1 MQKIQDYVLKDK
13 MIFVGLEDSK
23 STWRICVRNQGMIVD
38 QTSMPTRYENLRN
51 YLKSRYP
58 GCNIKLIYEAG
69 FGGFWLHDLLEAD
82 GIDCIVTP
90 PNKVTEEKVNRVK
103 TDRID
108 ARRLSKNLENND
120 YRSCHVPDQERR
132 ADRQISR
139 TLLMIQ
145 KDIIRTKNR
154 IRRFLDFHGLNDLV
168 NPGRWTGTEYKRLR
182 TIDLRG
188 TLHISFE
195 LLLKELDQ
203 LLEHRR
209 YLRKELYALTMK
221 ARYSETYHHLKST
234 PGIGWLTAIRLV
246 LEWGEDLTH
255 FSCGKSFSN
264 YLGLTSSE
272 YSTGQ
277 KTRRGRITGQ
287 GHGFVRAWLIQCSWI
302 AIRKDPVLLKKFQ
315 NVWKNS
321 GSKKKAIV
329 AVARKLSVRL
339 WHLVVF
345 NEDYQLGLLEERQ
358 IAA

>member
-1 MQKIQDYVLKDK
+1 MQKIQEYVLKDK

-38 QTSMPTRYENLRN
+38 QASMPTRYENLRI

-58 GCNIKLIYEAG
+58 GCHIKLIYEAG

-103 TDRID
+103 TDKID

-120 YRSCHVPDQERR
+120 YRSCHVPDKERR
-132 ADRQISR
+132 EDRQISR

-154 IRRFLDFHGLNDLV
+154 IRRFFDFHGLNDFV
-168 NPGRWTGTEYKRLR
+168 SPGRWTSMEYKRLH
-182 TIDLRG
+182 TLDLKG
-188 TLHISFE
+188 TLNISFK
-195 LLLKELDQ
+195 LLLIELDQ

-209 YLRKELYALTMK
+209 YLKRQLYALTK
-221 ARYSETYHHLKST
+221 KTRYSETYHHLKSA

-246 LEWGEDLTH
+246 LEWGENLRR
-255 FSCGKSFSN
+255 FSSGKSFSN
-264 YLGLTSSE
+264 FLGLTASE

-287 GHGFVRAWLIQCSWI
+287 GNRFVRAWLIQCSWI
-302 AIRKDPVLLKKFQ
+302 AIRKDPVLLKKFRD
-315 NVWKNS
+315 VWKNS

-358 IAA
+358 AAA